1 MGDGRVDALN
11 SAVAELSRLP
21 REVRLLER
29 RVEALEEERRA
40 VRRARGLDETRKDA
54 RSSFDGGYAMSIL
67 GNLET
72 MGADV
77 IEALEPTSAPGSA
90 PKSLSSDD
98 IVKTLPALSAVIAW
112 LAKESP
118 TIQAGATTALAA
130 MFDAPDAALGI
141 EIAAEDIPEI
151 VAVGQ
156 EMLPVLTTLMGPS
169 TAPRWLGAPRAI

>member
-1 MGDGRVDALN
+1 
-11 SAVAELSRLP
+11 
-21 REVRLLER
+21 
-29 RVEALEEERRA
+29 
-40 VRRARGLDETRKDA
+40 
-54 RSSFDGGYAMSIL
+54 MSIL

-77 IEALEPTSAPGSA
+77 IEALEPTPAPGSA

-98 IVKTLPALSAVIAW
+98 IAKTLPALSAVIAW

-118 TIQAGATTALAA
+118 AIQAGATIAERLTALAA
-130 MFDAPDAALGI
+130 MFDVPGAADAALGI

-156 EMLPVLTTLMGPS
+156 EVLPVLTTLMGPS